1 MSNSYKEPQNYF
13 NTYEYTYID
22 FSNNKLMLE
31 RISDLIHM
39 ECLELN
45 SFQFVDLEDF
55 ISKYK
60 KAYLV
65 IKNFEDIIVNLP
77 FDLLMDLN
85 MPTEKENKI
94 FLTIDFK
101 MFIPDFILIGMK
113 YSQINLMIT
122 NVESIDTNSY
132 LTRLLVKK
140 IYVKNEF
147 RKSLVSDG
155 FISCVQTID
164 KIDKI
169 DKIINIYDEDI
180 TYKYLLSNNKNYK
193 GFFIKT
199 SNIKNITEIKINYK
213 NLQTNEE
220 NNLSL
225 DLYLIDA
232 KCIKINDFLL
242 YFPYKELNYNMR
254 SYDDLNYYD
263 LTKTN
268 TNDYEKTLILKFNE
282 RNKIDIVVYDLC
294 VDEYLTYSGMFAK
307 TKSDVSN
314 ETFLNLDKLNSF
326 EMK

>member
-1 MSNSYKEPQNYF
+1 MSISYKEPQNYF

-31 RISDLIHM
+31 RMSDLIHM
-39 ECLELN
+39 ECLEFN
-45 SFQFVDLEDF
+45 SSQFVDLEDF

-60 KAYLV
+60 KAHLV

-77 FDLLMDLN
+77 FDLLMDFHI
-85 MPTEKENKI
+85 PTEKENKI

-101 MFIPDFILIGMK
+101 MFIPDFILVGMM
-113 YSQINLMIT
+113 YSKINLIIT
-122 NVESIDTNSY
+122 NVDSDNTNTY

-147 RKSLVSDG
+147 RKSLATDA
-155 FISCVQTID
+155 FRSCIQTID

-169 DKIINIYDEDI
+169 SNIYDEDT

-193 GFFIKT
+193 GFFMKT

-242 YFPYKELNYNMR
+242 YFPYKELNYNVI

-314 ETFLNLDKLNSF
+314 EIFLNLDKLNSF
-326 EMK
+326 EMKC